1 MGELNVIERMEVIA
15 QRLGGFYYPWIST
28 LGANDGEAAYTSLI
42 EAHLSSTATV
52 LEAGCGHGR
61 DMVWFAPRVDRYLG
75 YDLSQGM
82 IRIARETALRQG
94 LGNAELIHAN
104 SSAAANGGKVRIPVE
119 DASVDMIISRRGPT
133 NFISDA
139 RRVCR
144 PGAWLI
150 QLNPQP
156 SPVPVWDPMIPE
168 DLRAEPERDFDVG
181 VHIRGLLDGA
191 GIALHSAWS
200 FDVPERF
207 ASVEQ
212 LYAYLAWNQ
221 LHGLGR
227 QAQPLDTARP
237 ALEAVMARHAG
248 PGGLEVRRRRF
259 LWMARVD

>member
-1 MGELNVIERMEVIA
+1 VAELNVIERMEVIA

-28 LGANDGEAAYTSLI
+28 LGANDGEGAYTNLI

-61 DMVWFAPRVDRYLG
+61 DMVWFAPKVDRYIG
-75 YDLSQGM
+75 YDLSEGM
-82 IRIARETALRQG
+82 IGIARDTALRQG
-94 LGNAELIHAN
+94 LGNVDLIHAN
-104 SSAAANGGKVRIPVE
+104 SSAAANGGKARIPVE

-156 SPVPVWDPMIPE
+156 SPVPPWDGMLPA
-168 DLRAEPERDFDVG
+168 DLRAEPDRGFDIG
-181 VHIRGLLDGA
+181 GHIRGLLDGA
-191 GIALHSAWS
+191 GIGLHSAWT

-207 ASVEQ
+207 AGADQ

-227 QAQPLDTARP
+227 QAQPFEAARP
-237 ALEAVMARHAG
+237 ALEAVMARHGG

-259 LWMARVD
+259 LWMARID

>member
-1 MGELNVIERMEVIA
+1 VVELNFIERMEVIA
-15 QRLGGFYYPWIST
+15 GRLGGFYYPWIST

-42 EAHLSSTATV
+42 EAHLSATATV

-75 YDLSQGM
+75 YDLSESLIQ
-82 IRIARETALRQG
+82 IARETALRQG
-94 LGNAELIHAN
+94 LGNTELIHAN
-104 SSAAANGGKVRIPVE
+104 SSAAANGGKARIPVE

-144 PGAWLI
+144 PGAWVI

-156 SPVPVWDPMIPE
+156 SPVPVWDEMLPT
-168 DLRAEPERDFDVG
+168 DLRAEPDRGFDIG
-181 VHIRGLLDGA
+181 GHIAGLLDVA
-191 GIALHSAWS
+191 GICLHSAWT

-207 ASVEQ
+207 FAADQ

-227 QAQPLDTARP
+227 QAQPFETARP
-237 ALEAVMARHAG
+237 ALEAVMAKHAG

-259 LWMARVD
+259 LWMARID

>member
-1 MGELNVIERMEVIA
+1 M
-15 QRLGGFYYPWIST
+15 GGFCS
-28 LGANDGEAAYTSLI
+28 AAAYTELVDS
-42 EAHLSSTATV
+42 HLSATATV

-61 DMVWFAPRVDRYLG
+61 DMVWFAPKVDRYIG
-75 YDLSQGM
+75 YDLSESF

-94 LGNAELIHAN
+94 LGHVELIHGN
-104 SSAAANGGKVRIPVE
+104 SSAMSNGGAVRIPVE
-119 DASVDMIISRRGPT
+119 DDSVDMIISRRGPT
-133 NFISDA
+133 NFILDA

-156 SPVPVWDPMIPE
+156 APAPVWDDMLPE
-168 DLRAEPERDFDVG
+168 DLRSEPQRDLDIG
-181 VHIRGLLDGA
+181 GHIRGLLDRA
-191 GIALHSAWS
+191 GIALHSAWA

-207 ASVEQ
+207 AAVDQ

-221 LHGLGR
+221 FHGLGLE
-227 QAQPLDTARP
+227 AQPFETARR
-237 ALEAVMARHAG
+237 ALEKVMARHAG